1 MKPVTK
7 SGRRLAR
14 TWKVCQEKIDGC
26 GAGSKGTVT
35 AVSSRSPSALDR
47 LHGVLRRLEEPAH
60 VRQRMGGGEA
70 VVHGLP
76 SAIAEVDSPLGHAL
90 EETEAQGDVLLL
102 GAPIRPHL
110 FREAKVQPNSR
121 STRGSLPHLAP
132 SHQDPPPPPEQLLL
146 TPSSAYTHL
155 GTKSRG
161 ITSTS
166 HGYSAH
172 RIMTRKIG
180 IIIRCSNFKM
190 RVTGMPATAQAVRE
204 HSP

>member
-1 MKPVTK
+1 VSAQGARAAMPTWLP
-7 SGRRLAR
+7 SGL
-14 TWKVCQEKIDGC
+14 E
-26 GAGSKGTVT
+26 S
-35 AVSSRSPSALDR
+35 
-47 LHGVLRRLEEPAH
+47 LHGILHRLEGPIH
-60 VRQRMGGGEA
+60 VRQRAGGGEA
-70 VVHGLP
+70 VAHGLP
-76 SAIAEVDSPLGHAL
+76 STIAEVDSPLGHAL

-102 GAPIRPHL
+102 SAPIRPHL
-110 FREAKVQPNSR
+110 FREAKAQPNSR

-132 SHQDPPPPPEQLLL
+132 SHEDPPPPPEQLLL

-172 RIMTRKIG
+172 RMMTRKIG